1 MKILFIAH
9 RIPYPPNKGD
19 KIRSFNEIKYLSKKH
34 EIHLACLVDEKKDL
48 QYVQA
53 LTEYCSSVDAVLIN
67 KKWAK
72 IKALFALFPIIPLSV
87 SCFFS
92 KKLKKII
99 EHKLSTVNFD
109 IVFCFSSAMAQYVMG
124 VKDLPRVMDF
134 VDVDS
139 EKWKQYSAHKSFPM
153 SWIYRMEGSSLSRYE
168 TKIAENFDHSVIV
181 SKKELDLFRKIVSR
195 VKNISA
201 ITNGIDTDYFK
212 PSYNGNS
219 GFVHSVFGDRV
230 NSNQP
235 IIVFTGVM
243 DYFANV
249 EGVKWF
255 VKEVLPAVKREV
267 PDVKFYIVGTN
278 PTREIKD
285 LGIDDNI
292 IVTGFVEDVR
302 GYLAMATVSVAPL
315 RIARGIQNKVLEAMA
330 MGVPVV
336 GTSQALEGVD
346 TGNGCNLSGENSPE
360 KFAENV
366 VQIIRSTKLR
376 ETMSRE
382 MMSMVKNEFDWNVN
396 MEQLENVL
404 LEVVGN
410 K

>member
-34 EIHLACLVDEKKDL
+34 EIHLACLVDENRDL
-48 QYVQA
+48 QYVEE
-53 LTEYCSSVDAVLIN
+53 LKKYCCTVDAVLIN
-67 KKWAK
+67 KRWAK
-72 IKALFALFPIIPLSV
+72 IKSLFALFPLIPLSV

-92 KKLKKII
+92 KKLKRII
-99 EHKLSTVNFD
+99 DHKLSTVNFD
-109 IVFCFSSAMAQYVMG
+109 IIFCFSSAMAQYVMG
-124 VKDLPRVMDF
+124 VKDIPRVMDF

-139 EKWKQYSAHKSFPM
+139 EKWKQYSDHKSFPM
-153 SWIYRMEGSSLSRYE
+153 SWIYRMEGKSLSNYE
-168 TKIAENFDHSVIV
+168 AKIAEDFNYSVFV
-181 SKKELDLFRKIVSR
+181 SQKEVEVFNRLVPR

-201 ITNGIDTDYFK
+201 ITNGIDTDYFN
-212 PSYNGNS
+212 PLYNGNNGFEHSTS
-219 GFVHSVFGDRV
+219 GEIS
-230 NSNQP
+230 QKP
-235 IIVFTGVM
+235 IIIFTGVM

-255 VKEVLPAVKREV
+255 VKEVFPIVKGEI

-278 PTREIKD
+278 PTQEIKN
-285 LGIDDNI
+285 LGKDRNI

-302 GYLAMATVSVAPL
+302 KYLAMATVSVAPL

-336 GTSQALEGVD
+336 GTSQVLEGID
-346 TGNGCNLSGENSPE
+346 PGHDCDLSEENHPE

-366 VQIIRSTKLR
+366 VQIIRKESLR
-376 ETMSRE
+376 ETMSRKL
-382 MMSMVKNEFDWNVN
+382 MSMVKNKFNWNVN
-396 MEQLENVL
+396 MKQLENIL
-404 LEVVGN
+404 LEVVG

>member
-1 MKILFIAH
+1 MRILFIAH

-67 KKWAK
+67 KKCAK

-99 EHKLSTVNFD
+99 ERKLTTVDFD
-109 IVFCFSSAMAQYVMG
+109 IIFCFSSAMAQYVMG
-124 VKDLPRVMDF
+124 VKDIPRVMDF

-139 EKWKQYSAHKSFPM
+139 EKWKQYSVHKSFPM

-168 TKIAENFDHSVIV
+168 TKIAEDFSHSVIV
-181 SKKELDLFRKIVSR
+181 SKKELGLFRKLIPG
-195 VKNISA
+195 VKDVSA
-201 ITNGIDTDYFK
+201 ITNGIDTEYFN
-212 PSYNGNS
+212 PSYNENS
-219 GFVHSVFGDRV
+219 DFGHSDSEDGVIG
-230 NSNQP
+230 NQP

-255 VKEVLPAVKREV
+255 VKEVLPAVKREI

-278 PTREIKD
+278 PTQEIKD
-285 LGIDDNI
+285 LGVEDNV

-302 GYLAMATVSVAPL
+302 AYLAMATVSVAPL

-336 GTSQALEGVD
+336 GTTEALEGID
-346 TGNGCNLSGENSPE
+346 TGDDCDLPGENSTE

-366 VQIIRSTKLR
+366 VRIIRRTDLR
-376 ETMSRE
+376 ETMSRK
-382 MMSMVKNEFDWNVN
+382 MMSMVKDKFNWNVN
-396 MEQLENVL
+396 MKQLENAL
-404 LEVVGN
+404 LEVA
-410 K
+410 KR